1 MSRKCFAVKSGICLI
16 LLLILLMGVAS
27 GAPSGITITSSPS
40 GAGVYVSGSYKGDT
54 PLDLTGMYAPGSY
67 ALEIKKDGYVT
78 WSGSLVVR
86 DGETTSVTVTLEP
99 FTGSAMIDS
108 VPQGASIYFDGNYYG
123 MTPTTITKKTVGVHD
138 ITLKKDGYND
148 WVSQIQVLKGKTVTI
163 TATLVQRTT
172 PYEGSLNIQSTPSGA
187 EVYFNG
193 DMKGVTPLIVSG
205 IAPGTYTITLKKDGY
220 QDWVANIEIDA
231 DEKET
236 ISASMYPGG
245 NGNGEPT
252 GTPAPLVPLVIG
264 MLAAMLICIPRN
276 KNR

>member
-1 MSRKCFAVKSGICLI
+1 MDRKIFAIKTGFALF
-16 LLLILLMGVAS
+16 LLLILIAGVVS
-27 GAPSGITITSSPS
+27 GAPSGIIITSSPS
-40 GAGVYVSGSYKGDT
+40 GAQVFVSGSYKGDT

-99 FTGSAMIDS
+99 FTGSATIDS

-123 MTPTTITKKTVGVHD
+123 MTPTTITEKTVGVHN

-264 MLAAMLICIPRN
+264 MLAATLICIDRN
-276 KNR
+276 KNE